1 MHLRI
6 FQIDNMDNMYINW
19 FVGPFVC
26 LVEKFCQRHPKQ
38 ATSLN
43 TKVSLGVF
51 ASWDEKSIW
60 MLSVIFF
67 VTQNATQGIVGC
79 TPAQRT
85 SVINPY
91 ISPIARG

>member
-1 MHLRI
+1 
-6 FQIDNMDNMYINW
+6 MYIDW

-26 LVEKFCQRHPKQ
+26 LVGKFCQRHPKQ

-51 ASWDEKSIW
+51 ASWDEKKNLW

-67 VTQNATQGIVGC
+67 VIQNATQGIVGC

-85 SVINPY
+85 PVVNPY
-91 ISPIARG
+91 ISPITSG